1 MSNFEWLA
9 FPPTPRATLRFRRA
23 RARLQTTC
31 GNFRYTF
38 QRTIFPLLARRI
50 DDIFISHLAKS
61 AQICFDMP
69 ANLTLRWSRPSP
81 NWIKVKNHPR
91 HPAMQRRRS
100 HAGPP
105 AGLLGAI
112 QPTTPADPDF
122 VCWMRSRPTR
132 SNVRMSVRVPGSR
145 SQAKRASR
153 PSTFESPGRPTRPL
167 QRLIARAVSKLI
179 EAD

>member
-1 MSNFEWLA
+1 VSNFEWLA

-100 HAGPP
+100 HAEPP
-105 AGLLGAI
+105 AVLLGAI
-112 QPTTPADPDF
+112 QADGPGRPRFRLLDEIAADPIK
-122 VCWMRSRPTR
+122 R
-132 SNVRMSVRVPGSR
+132 RMSVRVPGSR
-145 SQAKRASR
+145 SQAKRVSR
-153 PSTFESPGRPTRPL
+153 PSTFESPRRPTRPL
-167 QRLIARAVSKLI
+167 PPETRP
-179 EAD
+179 DD